1 MPRVDPYP
9 VIARLLNA
17 RRHANAVDFERA
29 LAELAQLA
37 GTPLPEAAVVTP
49 PGDVARALVA
59 AFDVTP
65 ALHYDARCRDLW
77 NAAQALAAVGKA
89 VGDA

>member
-17 RRHANAVDFERA
+17 RRHCNPVDFECA
-29 LAELAQLA
+29 LAELARLA
-37 GTPLPEAAVVTP
+37 GTPLPEAAMVTL

-65 ALHYDARCRDLW
+65 APHYDVRCRDLW
-77 NAAQALAAVGKA
+77 SAAQALAAVGKA
-89 VGDA
+89 VER